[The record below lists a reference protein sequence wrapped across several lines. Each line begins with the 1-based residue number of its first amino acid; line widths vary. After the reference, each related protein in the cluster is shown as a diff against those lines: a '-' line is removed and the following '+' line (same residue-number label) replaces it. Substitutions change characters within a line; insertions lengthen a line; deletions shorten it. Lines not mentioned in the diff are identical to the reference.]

1 MEKTGAVTGSF
12 HKEGRSNQMW
22 RDDLNFIPEDY
33 PKRKELERL
42 VVDLLMCAE
51 MTETAAQ
58 GE

>member
-1 MEKTGAVTGSF
+1 MTGAF
-12 HKEGRSNQMW
+12 HKEGCSNQMR
-22 RDDLNFIPEDY
+22 RDDLDFIPENY

-51 MTETAAQ
+51 MTETDRK